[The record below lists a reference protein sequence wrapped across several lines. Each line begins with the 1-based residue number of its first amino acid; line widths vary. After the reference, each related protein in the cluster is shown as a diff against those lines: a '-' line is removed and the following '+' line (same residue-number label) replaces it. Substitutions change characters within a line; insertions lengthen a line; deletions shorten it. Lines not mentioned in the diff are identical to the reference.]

1 MPIEP
6 MSVEPTSIELDID
19 HLKSWIGVERESFD
33 TITPRLA
40 SSLAAVLDEPCNLG
54 AGDLA
59 PVGIHWCLSPDI
71 APMSGLGVDGHPAR
85 GGFLP
90 PVPLPRRMWAGG
102 ELRFTDTFRVGD
114 EVHRV
119 SRVQDVAVK
128 TGRTG
133 ALCFVTVQHDYYT
146 ARGAALGERHDI
158 VYRAI
163 EAHKGGEPQTAELP
177 APDVRLPVEA
187 TPTLLSRYSAV
198 TFNGHRIHYDRD
210 YCIGQEFY
218 PGLIVHGPL
227 QATYLLR
234 MARQLNGDRFPAR
247 FAFRGTSPLFDGA
260 VFTANGRREDNGIQL
275 WVQNAAGTITM
286 QASAD

>member
-1 MPIEP
+1 
-6 MSVEPTSIELDID
+6 MSTELDID
-19 HLKSWIGVERESFD
+19 HLKTWIGSERESFD
-33 TITPRLA
+33 TVTPRLA
-40 SSLAAVLDEPCNLG
+40 NSLAAVLDESCDLG
-54 AGDLA
+54 AGDPA
-59 PVGIHWCLSPDI
+59 PVGIHWCLSPEI
-71 APMSGLGVDGHPAR
+71 APMSGLGADGHPAR

-102 ELRFTDTFRVGD
+102 ELRFTGEFRVGD

-119 SRVQDVAVK
+119 SRVEDVAVK

-133 ALCFVTVQHDYYT
+133 ALCFVRVHHDYYT
-146 ARGAALGERHDI
+146 SRGAALGERHDI

-163 EAHKGGEPQTAELP
+163 EAPGGGEPPKEELP
-177 APDVRLPVEA
+177 APDVQLHVQG

-210 YCIGQEFY
+210 YCIREEFY

-234 MARQLNGDRFPAR
+234 MARQLNGDRFPGR
-247 FAFRGTSPLFDGA
+247 FTFRGTSPLFDGA
-260 VFTANGRREDNGIQL
+260 VFTANGLRGEDGIRL
-275 WVQNAAGTITM
+275 WVRNAAGVTTM
-286 QASAD
+286 QASAE